1 MARGSSAV
9 LRVDIIGDARSAQ
22 RALESTGDR
31 VQRFG
36 KIAAAAAAAAAV
48 AALGVAASTVK
59 AASALEQSLG
69 GTAAVFGRHAA
80 QVEAA
85 ATRAARTVGLS
96 QAAYGDL
103 ANVLGAQLAGMG
115 TAAEQLAPT
124 TDRLITLGADLAAT
138 FGGTTADAVAAVSS
152 LLKGERDPIERY
164 GVSLKAVDIEAKL
177 AAQGLDGLTGAA
189 RTQAESQAVLAL
201 LTERTAAAQGGAARE
216 SDTFAARQQQLAAVT
231 ENLKARIGAGLLPA
245 VTALAGWLLDRGLPA
260 AERFAGQLSTS
271 LGPAVSAV
279 AGFVTGR
286 LVPAA
291 RDLHSWFVTKIAPG
305 LRSTVGPVVAQ
316 LRSTFAQLS
325 GAVERN
331 RPALRELGNA
341 ARVMVEFLAR
351 HVAPFIGGQL
361 AHSFRTLGNVV
372 EFVLNVFGAIDR
384 AGDRIAATLGR
395 VRRALGSVEVPSAIR
410 TLGGIFA
417 GSAPLDVG
425 AAVTAARAPGALLTA
440 AGGVPPVAGGVPHV
454 TVTAGDVRV
463 FLDGAELRAVVE
475 RVVDAHGRA
484 LARRVAAGVTG

>member
-1 MARGSSAV
+1 MARGSAV

-22 RALESTGDR
+22 KALESTGDR

-36 KIAAAAAAAAAV
+36 KVAAAAAAAAAV
-48 AALGVAASTVK
+48 AALGVAASTVQ
-59 AASALEQSLG
+59 AASHLEQSIG

-85 ATRAARTVGLS
+85 AKRAARTVGLS

-115 TAAEQLAPT
+115 TAADQLAPS

-164 GVSLKAVDIEAKL
+164 GVSLKAADVEARL

-189 RTQAESQAVLAL
+189 RTQAEAQATLQL

-216 SDTFAARQQQLAAVT
+216 SETFAARQAQLAAVT
-231 ENLKARIGAGLLPA
+231 ENLKARMGAELLPA
-245 VTALAGWLLDRGLPA
+245 LTAVGGWLLDRGLPA
-260 AERFAGQLSTS
+260 AERFGAQLSTN
-271 LGPAVSAV
+271 LGPAVAAV

-291 RDLHSWFVTKIAPG
+291 RDLHAWFTTRIAPG
-305 LRSTVGPVVAQ
+305 LRTSLLPVLAGA
-316 LRSTFAQLS
+316 RSAFAS
-325 GAVERN
+325 VSAAVERN
-331 RPALRELGNA
+331 GPALRELGNA
-341 ARVMVEFLAR
+341 ARVVVEFLAR
-351 HVAPFIGGQL
+351 HVAPVIGRELGD
-361 AHSFRTLGNVV
+361 SFRRLGSTIT
-372 EFVLNVFGAIDR
+372 FVLDVFGALDR
-384 AGDRIAATLGR
+384 AGDRVAAMVGR
-395 VRRALGSVEVPSAIR
+395 VRRALAGIEAPAGLRALGSLF
-410 TLGGIFA
+410 TGA
-417 GSAPLDVG
+417 GTLDVA
-425 AAVTAARAPGALLTA
+425 AAVSAARAPGALLTA
-440 AGGVPPVAGGVPHV
+440 AGGYSPAAGGVPHV

-463 FLDGAELRAVVE
+463 FLDGGELRAVVE

-484 LARRVAAGVTG
+484 VARRVAAGVTG